1 MKTDR
6 QLQQDVS
13 AELEWEPSVHA
24 AHIGV
29 EVREGVVTLAGQVD
43 SYAEK
48 WSAERVAQRV
58 SGVKAMATEL
68 TVQLTSLSQRTD
80 ADIAAS
86 VENLLEWSATLPAG
100 VIKVMVEG
108 GWVTLSGTVDWKY
121 QKQSAADSI
130 RHLMGVVGVSD
141 QITIKPS
148 VSATVVKSDIEAAL
162 KRAALADAHQIAVT
176 VHGTD
181 VTLSG
186 TVHNWAERETAT
198 NSAWR
203 TPGVRNVVDMMV
215 LTP

>member
-68 TVQLTSLSQRTD
+68 TVHLTSLSQRTD
-80 ADIAAS
+80 ANIAAS

-108 GWVTLSGTVDWKY
+108 GWVTLSGTVDWKF

>member
-86 VENLLEWSATLPAG
+86 VENLLEWSAKLPAG

>member
-80 ADIAAS
+80 ANIAAS

-100 VIKVMVEG
+100 VIKVLVEG

>member
-215 LTP
+215 LTT

>member
-29 EVREGVVTLAGQVD
+29 EVREGVVTLAGQVA

-108 GWVTLSGTVDWKY
+108 GWVTLSGTVDWKF

-198 NSAWR
+198 NSAWG

>member
-68 TVQLTSLSQRTD
+68 TVHLTSLSQRTD
-80 ADIAAS
+80 ANIAAS

-148 VSATVVKSDIEAAL
+148 VSATMVKSDIEAAL

-215 LTP
+215 LTH

>member
-80 ADIAAS
+80 ANIAAS

-141 QITIKPS
+141 QITINPS

>member
-13 AELEWEPSVHA
+13 AEVEWEPSVHA

-29 EVREGVVTLAGQVD
+29 AVKDGVVTLAGRVD

-68 TVQLTSLSQRTD
+68 TVQLTSLSKRTD

-100 VIKVMVEG
+100 VIRVMVEG

-130 RHLMGVVGVSD
+130 RHLMGVIGVSD
-141 QITIKPS
+141 QISIKPA
-148 VSATVVKSDIEAAL
+148 VSATVVKSDIESAL
-162 KRAALADAHQIAVT
+162 KRAALADAQNIAVT

-198 NSAWR
+198 NSAWS
-203 TPGVRNVVDMMV
+203 TPGVRNVVDMMT
-215 LTP
+215 LAH

>member
-13 AELEWEPSVHA
+13 AELDWEPSVHA

-29 EVREGVVTLAGQVD
+29 EVNDGVVTLTGQVE

-86 VENLLEWSATLPAG
+86 VENVLEWNATLPAG
-100 VIKVMVEG
+100 AIKVMVEG
-108 GWVTLSGTVDWKY
+108 GWVTLSGNVDWKY

-130 RHLMGVVGVSD
+130 RHLMGVTGVSD
-141 QITIKPS
+141 QISIRPL
-148 VSATVVKSDIEAAL
+148 VSAAVVKSDIETAL
-162 KRAALADAHQIAVT
+162 KRAALADAQQINVT
-176 VHGTD
+176 VHGCD
-181 VTLSG
+181 ITLSG
-186 TVHNWAERETAT
+186 TVHNWAEREAAT
-198 NSAWR
+198 NSAWS
-203 TPGVRNVVDMMV
+203 TPGVRNVVDMMT
-215 LTP
+215 LAH

>member
-29 EVREGVVTLAGQVD
+29 AVKDGVVTLAGRVD

-68 TVQLTSLSQRTD
+68 TVQITSLSKRTD

-100 VIKVMVEG
+100 VIRVMVEG

-130 RHLMGVVGVSD
+130 RHLMGVIGVSD
-141 QITIKPS
+141 QISIKPA
-148 VSATVVKSDIEAAL
+148 VSATVVKSDIESAL
-162 KRAALADAHQIAVT
+162 KRAALADAQNIAVT

-198 NSAWR
+198 NSAWS
-203 TPGVRNVVDMMV
+203 TPGVRNVVDMMT
-215 LTP
+215 LAH

>member
-68 TVQLTSLSQRTD
+68 TVHLTSLSQRTD
-80 ADIAAS
+80 ANIAAS

-148 VSATVVKSDIEAAL
+148 VSATMVKSDIEAAL

>member
-29 EVREGVVTLAGQVD
+29 EVREGVVTLAGQVA

-108 GWVTLSGTVDWKY
+108 GWVTLSGTVDWKF

>member
-29 EVREGVVTLAGQVD
+29 AVKDGVVTLAGRVD

-68 TVQLTSLSQRTD
+68 TVQLTSLSKRTD

-100 VIKVMVEG
+100 VIRVMVEG

-130 RHLMGVVGVSD
+130 RHLMGVIGVSD
-141 QITIKPS
+141 QISIKPA
-148 VSATVVKSDIEAAL
+148 VSATVVKSDIESAL
-162 KRAALADAHQIAVT
+162 KRAALADAQNIAVT

-198 NSAWR
+198 NSAWS
-203 TPGVRNVVDMMV
+203 TPGVRNVVDMMT
-215 LTP
+215 LAH

>member
-29 EVREGVVTLAGQVD
+29 AVNDGVVTLAGEVD

-68 TVQLTSLSQRTD
+68 TVQLTSLSKRTD

-86 VENLLEWSATLPAG
+86 VENVLEWSATLPAG
-100 VIKVMVEG
+100 IIKVMVEG

-130 RHLMGVVGVSD
+130 RHLMGVTGVSD
-141 QITIKPS
+141 QISITPS

-162 KRAALADAHQIAVT
+162 KRAALADAQKIAVT

-198 NSAWR
+198 NSAWS
-203 TPGVRNVVDMMV
+203 TPGVRNVVDMMM
-215 LTP
+215 LAP

>member
-24 AHIGV
+24 AQIGV

-68 TVQLTSLSQRTD
+68 TVHLTSLSQRTD
-80 ADIAAS
+80 ANIAAS

-148 VSATVVKSDIEAAL
+148 VSATMVKSDIEAAL

-203 TPGVRNVVDMMV
+203 TPGVRNVVDMMM